1 MSITSR
7 KNSLFKSSI
16 SIKSIGN
23 TATSFLKSLTNS
35 KIIAQEITEKTR
47 ETNKFKRTLI
57 SNDNKF
63 FRKRQENIRRKD
75 REDELEASQITGVTK
90 TQGAVLAKSTRGFL
104 GRILNFIGILLIGW
118 AVNNLPGIIKGIQ
131 TLIRNIIRIG
141 GILGFFV
148 NGVKDVL
155 VGIGSLITNTIS
167 SITGFDFLGGKKEV
181 EDGLEGAQTNI
192 MKSQRELV
200 ESANLFTD
208 EDAFG
213 IPKPP
218 GFDVVD
224 KPTFGSESQGQTQ
237 TTQSTE
243 TDQTVSESD
252 ASEVDELV
260 DEIDKKLDVDKIKV
274 DDNELALVIEGVK
287 SDTEGVTAS
296 DAPVGSSNKT
306 SAGVVSAETVTDPR
320 DELKKK
326 QSESI
331 KNNNK
336 IKEKLNTKKRGSTF
350 IESKDSIDNIN
361 KSVTPT
367 ENTTLAPVDTYNP
380 DFEGGEGG
388 KRKVNLASLV
398 TPTKKNVD
406 VKSTKKKGPMVYVVT
421 NQVNSGG
428 GGSAPMIGS
437 SGGSSLN
444 IPEVNDE
451 KMLMKMQSTSSL
463 KYT

>member
-23 TATSFLKSLTNS
+23 TATSFLKSLTNQR
-35 KIIAQEITEKTR
+35 IIAQEITEKTR

-75 REDELEASQITGVTK
+75 REDELEASQITGITK
-90 TQGAVLAKSTRGFL
+90 TQGAVLVKSTRGFL
-104 GRILNFIGILLIGW
+104 GRMLNFIGILLIGW

-131 TLIRNIIRIG
+131 SLIKNIIRIG
-141 GILGFFV
+141 GVLGFFV

-167 SITGFDFLGGKKEV
+167 NITGFDFLGGKKEV
-181 EDGLEGAQTNI
+181 EDGLEGAQANI

-200 ESANLFTD
+200 ESANLFAD

-218 GFDVVD
+218 GFEVVD
-224 KPTFGSESQGQTQ
+224 KPTFGSESQEQTQ
-237 TTQSTE
+237 TNQTTE

-252 ASEVDELV
+252 ASEIDGIV
-260 DEIDKKLDVDKIKV
+260 DEIDKKLEV
-274 DDNELALVIEGVK
+274 DDDEIALEIEGVK
-287 SDTEGVTAS
+287 TDTEGVTAS
-296 DAPVGSSNKT
+296 DAPAGSSGKS
-306 SAGVVSAETVTDPR
+306 SAGAVSAETVADPR
-320 DELKKK
+320 EELKKK

-336 IKEKLNTKKRGSTF
+336 IKEKLNTKKQGSTF
-350 IESKDSIDNIN
+350 IETKDSIDNIN

-367 ENTTLAPVDTYNP
+367 ENTTLAPVDTYDP
-380 DFEGGEGG
+380 DFEGGTGG
-388 KRKVNLASLV
+388 KRKVNLSSLV
-398 TPTKKNVD
+398 TPTKKDVD
-406 VKSTKKKGPMVYVVT
+406 VKSKKKKGPMVYVVT

-428 GGSAPMIGS
+428 GGGSAPM
-437 SGGSSLN
+437 SGGGGTSLN

>member
-23 TATSFLKSLTNS
+23 TATSFLKSLTNQR
-35 KIIAQEITEKTR
+35 IIAQEITEKTR

-181 EDGLEGAQTNI
+181 EDGLEGAQANI

-200 ESANLFTD
+200 ESANLFAD

-218 GFDVVD
+218 GFEVVD
-224 KPTFGSESQGQTQ
+224 KPTFGSESQEQTQ
-237 TTQSTE
+237 TNQTTE

-252 ASEVDELV
+252 ASEIDGIV
-260 DEIDKKLDVDKIKV
+260 DEIDKKLEV
-274 DDNELALVIEGVK
+274 DDDEIALEIEGVK
-287 SDTEGVTAS
+287 TDTEGVTAS
-296 DAPVGSSNKT
+296 DAPAGSSGKS
-306 SAGVVSAETVTDPR
+306 SAGAVSAETVADPR
-320 DELKKK
+320 EELKKK

-336 IKEKLNTKKRGSTF
+336 IKEKLNTKKQGSTF
-350 IESKDSIDNIN
+350 IETKDSIDNIN

-367 ENTTLAPVDTYNP
+367 ENTTLAPVDTYDP
-380 DFEGGEGG
+380 DFEGGTGG
-388 KRKVNLASLV
+388 KRKVNLSSLV
-398 TPTKKNVD
+398 TPTKKDVD
-406 VKSTKKKGPMVYVVT
+406 VKSKKKKGPMVYVVT

-428 GGSAPMIGS
+428 GGSAPMVGG

-451 KMLMKMQSTSSL
+451 KILMKMQSTSTL
-463 KYT
+463 KFT

>member
-23 TATSFLKSLTNS
+23 TATSFLKSLTNQR
-35 KIIAQEITEKTR
+35 IIAQEITEKTR

-75 REDELEASQITGVTK
+75 REDELEASQITGITK
-90 TQGAVLAKSTRGFL
+90 TQGAVLVKSTRGFL
-104 GRILNFIGILLIGW
+104 GRMLNFIGILLIGW

-131 TLIRNIIRIG
+131 SLIKNIIRIG
-141 GILGFFV
+141 GVLGFFV

-167 SITGFDFLGGKKEV
+167 NITGFDFLGGKKEV
-181 EDGLEGAQTNI
+181 EDGLEGAQANI

-200 ESANLFTD
+200 ESANLFAD

-218 GFDVVD
+218 GFEVVD
-224 KPTFGSESQGQTQ
+224 KPTFGSESQEQTQ
-237 TTQSTE
+237 TNQTTE

-252 ASEVDELV
+252 ASEIDGIVD
-260 DEIDKKLDVDKIKV
+260 DIDKKLEV
-274 DDNELALVIEGVK
+274 DDDEIALEIEGVK
-287 SDTEGVTAS
+287 TDTEGVTAS
-296 DAPVGSSNKT
+296 DAPAGSSGKS
-306 SAGVVSAETVTDPR
+306 SAGAVSAETVADPR
-320 DELKKK
+320 EELKKK

-336 IKEKLNTKKRGSTF
+336 IKEKLNTKKQGSTF
-350 IESKDSIDNIN
+350 IETKNSIDNIN

-367 ENTTLAPVDTYNP
+367 ENTTLAPVDTYDP
-380 DFEGGEGG
+380 DFEGGTGG
-388 KRKVNLASLV
+388 KRKVNLSSLV
-398 TPTKKNVD
+398 TPTKKDVD
-406 VKSTKKKGPMVYVVT
+406 VKSKKKKGPMVYVVT

-428 GGSAPMIGS
+428 GGGSAPM
-437 SGGSSLN
+437 SGGGGTSLN

>member
-90 TQGAVLAKSTRGFL
+90 TQGSVLAKSTRGFL

-181 EDGLEGAQTNI
+181 EDGLEGAQANI

-218 GFDVVD
+218 GFEVVD
-224 KPTFGSESQGQTQ
+224 KPTFGSESQEQTQ
-237 TTQSTE
+237 TNQTTE

-252 ASEVDELV
+252 ASEIDGIVD
-260 DEIDKKLDVDKIKV
+260 DIDKKLEV
-274 DDNELALVIEGVK
+274 DDDEIALEIEGVK
-287 SDTEGVTAS
+287 TDTEGVTAS
-296 DAPVGSSNKT
+296 DAPVGSSGKS
-306 SAGVVSAETVTDPR
+306 SAGAVSAETVADPR
-320 DELKKK
+320 EELKKK

-336 IKEKLNTKKRGSTF
+336 IKEKLNTKKQGSTF
-350 IESKDSIDNIN
+350 IETKDSIDNIN

-367 ENTTLAPVDTYNP
+367 ENTTLAPVDTYDP
-380 DFEGGEGG
+380 DFEGGTGG
-388 KRKVNLASLV
+388 KRKVNLSSLV
-398 TPTKKNVD
+398 TPTKKDVD
-406 VKSTKKKGPMVYVVT
+406 VKSKKKKGPMVYVVT

-428 GGSAPMIGS
+428 GGGSAPM
-437 SGGSSLN
+437 SGGGGTSLN

>member
-23 TATSFLKSLTNS
+23 TATSFLKSLTNQR
-35 KIIAQEITEKTR
+35 IIAQEITEKTR

-75 REDELEASQITGVTK
+75 REDELEASQITGITK
-90 TQGAVLAKSTRGFL
+90 TQGAVLVKSTRGFL
-104 GRILNFIGILLIGW
+104 GRMLNFIGILLIGW

-131 TLIRNIIRIG
+131 SLIKNIIRIG
-141 GILGFFV
+141 GVLGFFV

-181 EDGLEGAQTNI
+181 EDGLEGAQANI

-200 ESANLFTD
+200 ESANLFAD

-218 GFDVVD
+218 GFEVVD
-224 KPTFGSESQGQTQ
+224 KPTFGSESQEQTQ
-237 TTQSTE
+237 TNQTTE

-252 ASEVDELV
+252 ASEIDGIV
-260 DEIDKKLDVDKIKV
+260 DEIDKKLEV
-274 DDNELALVIEGVK
+274 DDDEIALEIEGVK
-287 SDTEGVTAS
+287 TDTEGVTAS
-296 DAPVGSSNKT
+296 DAPAGSSGKS
-306 SAGVVSAETVTDPR
+306 SAGAVSAETVADPR
-320 DELKKK
+320 EELKKK

-336 IKEKLNTKKRGSTF
+336 IKEKLNTKKQGSTF
-350 IESKDSIDNIN
+350 IETKDSIDNIN

-367 ENTTLAPVDTYNP
+367 ENTTLAPVDTYDP
-380 DFEGGEGG
+380 DFEGGTGG
-388 KRKVNLASLV
+388 KRKVNLSSLV
-398 TPTKKNVD
+398 TPTKKDVD
-406 VKSTKKKGPMVYVVT
+406 VKSKKKKGPMVYVVT

-428 GGSAPMIGS
+428 GGGSAPM
-437 SGGSSLN
+437 SGGGGTSLN

>member
-23 TATSFLKSLTNS
+23 TATSFLKSLTNQR
-35 KIIAQEITEKTR
+35 IIAQEITEKTR

-75 REDELEASQITGVTK
+75 REDELEASQITGITK
-90 TQGAVLAKSTRGFL
+90 TQGAVLVKSTRGFL
-104 GRILNFIGILLIGW
+104 GRMLNFIGILLIGW

-131 TLIRNIIRIG
+131 SLIKNIIRIG
-141 GILGFFV
+141 GVLGFFV

-181 EDGLEGAQTNI
+181 EDGLEGAQANI

-200 ESANLFTD
+200 ESANLFAD

-213 IPKPP
+213 IPRPP
-218 GFDVVD
+218 GFEVVD
-224 KPTFGSESQGQTQ
+224 KPTFGSESQEQTQ
-237 TTQSTE
+237 TNQTTE

-252 ASEVDELV
+252 ASEIDGIV
-260 DEIDKKLDVDKIKV
+260 DEIDKKLEV
-274 DDNELALVIEGVK
+274 DDDDIALEIEGVK
-287 SDTEGVTAS
+287 TDTEGVTAS
-296 DAPVGSSNKT
+296 DAPAGSSGKS
-306 SAGVVSAETVTDPR
+306 SAGAVSAETVADPR
-320 DELKKK
+320 EELKKK

-336 IKEKLNTKKRGSTF
+336 IKEKLNTKKQGSTF
-350 IESKDSIDNIN
+350 IETKNSIDNIN

-367 ENTTLAPVDTYNP
+367 ENTTLAPVDTYDP
-380 DFEGGEGG
+380 DFEGGTGG
-388 KRKVNLASLV
+388 KRKVNLSSLV
-398 TPTKKNVD
+398 TPTKKDVD
-406 VKSTKKKGPMVYVVT
+406 VKSKKKKGPMVYVVT

-428 GGSAPMIGS
+428 GGGSAPM
-437 SGGSSLN
+437 SGGGGTSLN

>member
-23 TATSFLKSLTNS
+23 TATSFLKSLTNQR
-35 KIIAQEITEKTR
+35 IIAQEITEKTR

-75 REDELEASQITGVTK
+75 REDELEASQITGITK
-90 TQGAVLAKSTRGFL
+90 TQGAVLVKSTRGFL
-104 GRILNFIGILLIGW
+104 GRMLNFIGILLIGW

-131 TLIRNIIRIG
+131 SLIKNIIRIG
-141 GILGFFV
+141 GVLGFFV

-167 SITGFDFLGGKKEV
+167 NITGFDFLGGKKEV
-181 EDGLEGAQTNI
+181 EDGLEGAQANI

-200 ESANLFTD
+200 ESANLFAD

-218 GFDVVD
+218 GFEVVD
-224 KPTFGSESQGQTQ
+224 KPTFGSESQEQTQ
-237 TTQSTE
+237 TNQTTE

-252 ASEVDELV
+252 AAEIDGIV
-260 DEIDKKLDVDKIKV
+260 DEIDKKLEV
-274 DDNELALVIEGVK
+274 DDDEIALEIEGVK
-287 SDTEGVTAS
+287 TDTEGVTAS
-296 DAPVGSSNKT
+296 DAPAGSSGKS
-306 SAGVVSAETVTDPR
+306 SAGAVSAETVADPR
-320 DELKKK
+320 EELKKK

-336 IKEKLNTKKRGSTF
+336 IKEKLNTKKQGSTF
-350 IESKDSIDNIN
+350 IETKNSIDNIN

-367 ENTTLAPVDTYNP
+367 ENTTLAPVDTYDP
-380 DFEGGEGG
+380 DFEGGTGG
-388 KRKVNLASLV
+388 KRKVNLSSLV
-398 TPTKKNVD
+398 TPTKKDVD
-406 VKSTKKKGPMVYVVT
+406 VKSKKKKGPMVYVVT

-428 GGSAPMIGS
+428 GGGSAPM
-437 SGGSSLN
+437 SGGGGTSLN

>member
-23 TATSFLKSLTNS
+23 TATSFLKSLTNQR
-35 KIIAQEITEKTR
+35 IIAQEITEKTR

-75 REDELEASQITGVTK
+75 REDELEASQITGITK
-90 TQGAVLAKSTRGFL
+90 TQGAVLVKSTRGFL
-104 GRILNFIGILLIGW
+104 GRMLNFIGILLIGW

-131 TLIRNIIRIG
+131 SLIKNIIRIG
-141 GILGFFV
+141 GVLGFFV

-167 SITGFDFLGGKKEV
+167 NITGFDFLGGKKEV
-181 EDGLEGAQTNI
+181 EDGLEGAQANI

-200 ESANLFTD
+200 ESANLFAD

-218 GFDVVD
+218 GFEVVD
-224 KPTFGSESQGQTQ
+224 KPTFGSESQEQTQ
-237 TTQSTE
+237 TNQTTE

-252 ASEVDELV
+252 ASEIDGIVD
-260 DEIDKKLDVDKIKV
+260 DIDKKLEV
-274 DDNELALVIEGVK
+274 DDDEIALEIEGVK
-287 SDTEGVTAS
+287 TDTEGVTAS
-296 DAPVGSSNKT
+296 DAPVGSSGKS
-306 SAGVVSAETVTDPR
+306 SAGAVSAETVADPR
-320 DELKKK
+320 EELKKK

-336 IKEKLNTKKRGSTF
+336 IKEKLNTKKQGSTF
-350 IESKDSIDNIN
+350 IETKNSIDNIN

-367 ENTTLAPVDTYNP
+367 ENTTLAPVDTYDP
-380 DFEGGEGG
+380 DFEGGTGG
-388 KRKVNLASLV
+388 KRKVNLSSLV
-398 TPTKKNVD
+398 TPTKKDVD
-406 VKSTKKKGPMVYVVT
+406 VKSKKKKGPMVYVVT

-428 GGSAPMIGS
+428 GGGSAPM
-437 SGGSSLN
+437 SGGGGTSLN

>member
-1 MSITSR
+1 MRDSVAAFNKGLQQAK
-7 KNSLFKSSI
+7 KNAAEIVK
-16 SIKSIGN
+16 N
-23 TATSFLKSLTNS
+23 TKESN
-35 KIIAQEITEKTR
+35 I
-47 ETNKFKRTLI
+47 FKRTLI
-57 SNDNKF
+57 GRDNTF

-181 EDGLEGAQTNI
+181 EDGLEGAQANI

-218 GFDVVD
+218 GFEVVD
-224 KPTFGSESQGQTQ
+224 KPTFGSESQEQTQ
-237 TTQSTE
+237 TNQTTE

-252 ASEVDELV
+252 ASEIDGIV
-260 DEIDKKLDVDKIKV
+260 DEIDKKLEV
-274 DDNELALVIEGVK
+274 DDDEIALEIEGVK
-287 SDTEGVTAS
+287 TDTEGVTAS
-296 DAPVGSSNKT
+296 DAPAGSSGKS
-306 SAGVVSAETVTDPR
+306 SAGAVSAETVADPR
-320 DELKKK
+320 EELKKK

-336 IKEKLNTKKRGSTF
+336 IKEKLNTKKQGSTF
-350 IESKDSIDNIN
+350 IETKNSIDNIN

-367 ENTTLAPVDTYNP
+367 ENTTLAPVDTYDP
-380 DFEGGEGG
+380 DFEGGTGG
-388 KRKVNLASLV
+388 KRKVNLSSLV
-398 TPTKKNVD
+398 TPTKKDVD
-406 VKSTKKKGPMVYVVT
+406 VKSKKKKGPMVYVVT

-428 GGSAPMIGS
+428 GGGSAPM
-437 SGGSSLN
+437 SGGGGTSLN

>member
-1 MSITSR
+1 
-7 KNSLFKSSI
+7 
-16 SIKSIGN
+16 
-23 TATSFLKSLTNS
+23 
-35 KIIAQEITEKTR
+35 
-47 ETNKFKRTLI
+47 
-57 SNDNKF
+57 
-63 FRKRQENIRRKD
+63 
-75 REDELEASQITGVTK
+75 
-90 TQGAVLAKSTRGFL
+90 
-104 GRILNFIGILLIGW
+104 
-118 AVNNLPGIIKGIQ
+118 
-131 TLIRNIIRIG
+131 
-141 GILGFFV
+141 
-148 NGVKDVL
+148 
-155 VGIGSLITNTIS
+155 
-167 SITGFDFLGGKKEV
+167 
-181 EDGLEGAQTNI
+181 

-296 DAPVGSSNKT
+296 DTPVGSSNKT

-380 DFEGGEGG
+380 DFEGGEGC

>member
-23 TATSFLKSLTNS
+23 TATSFLKSLTNQR
-35 KIIAQEITEKTR
+35 IIAQEITEKTR

-75 REDELEASQITGVTK
+75 REDELEASQITGITK
-90 TQGAVLAKSTRGFL
+90 TQGAVLVKSTRGFL
-104 GRILNFIGILLIGW
+104 GRMLNFIGILLIGW

-131 TLIRNIIRIG
+131 SLIKNIIRIG
-141 GILGFFV
+141 GVLGFFV

-167 SITGFDFLGGKKEV
+167 NITGFDFLGGKKEV
-181 EDGLEGAQTNI
+181 EDGLEGAQANI

-200 ESANLFTD
+200 ESANLFAD

-218 GFDVVD
+218 GFEVVD
-224 KPTFGSESQGQTQ
+224 KPTFGSESQEQTQ
-237 TTQSTE
+237 TNQTTE

-252 ASEVDELV
+252 AAEIDGIV
-260 DEIDKKLDVDKIKV
+260 DEIDKKLEV
-274 DDNELALVIEGVK
+274 DDDEIALEIEGVK
-287 SDTEGVTAS
+287 TDTEGVTAS
-296 DAPVGSSNKT
+296 DAPAGSSGKS
-306 SAGVVSAETVTDPR
+306 SAGAVSAETVADPR
-320 DELKKK
+320 EELKKK

-336 IKEKLNTKKRGSTF
+336 IKEKLNTKKQGSTF
-350 IESKDSIDNIN
+350 IETKDSIDNIN

-367 ENTTLAPVDTYNP
+367 ENTTLAPVDTYDP
-380 DFEGGEGG
+380 DFEGGTGG
-388 KRKVNLASLV
+388 KRKVNLSSLV
-398 TPTKKNVD
+398 TPTKKDVD
-406 VKSTKKKGPMVYVVT
+406 VKSKKKKGPMVYVVT

-428 GGSAPMIGS
+428 GGGSAPM
-437 SGGSSLN
+437 SGGGGTSLN

>member
-23 TATSFLKSLTNS
+23 TATSFLKSLTNQR
-35 KIIAQEITEKTR
+35 IIAQEITEKTR

-75 REDELEASQITGVTK
+75 REDELEASQITGITK
-90 TQGAVLAKSTRGFL
+90 TQGAVLVKSTRGFL
-104 GRILNFIGILLIGW
+104 GRMLNFIGILLIGW

-131 TLIRNIIRIG
+131 SLIKNIIRIG
-141 GILGFFV
+141 GVLGFFV

-167 SITGFDFLGGKKEV
+167 NITGFDFLGGKKEV
-181 EDGLEGAQTNI
+181 EDGLEGAQANI

-200 ESANLFTD
+200 ESANLFAD

-218 GFDVVD
+218 GFEVVD
-224 KPTFGSESQGQTQ
+224 KPTFGSESQEQTQ
-237 TTQSTE
+237 TNQTTE

-252 ASEVDELV
+252 ASEIDGIV
-260 DEIDKKLDVDKIKV
+260 DEIDKKLEV
-274 DDNELALVIEGVK
+274 DDDEIALEIEGVK
-287 SDTEGVTAS
+287 TDTEGVTAS
-296 DAPVGSSNKT
+296 DAPVGSSGKS
-306 SAGVVSAETVTDPR
+306 SAGAVSAETVADPR
-320 DELKKK
+320 EELKKK

-336 IKEKLNTKKRGSTF
+336 IKEKLNTKKQGSTF
-350 IESKDSIDNIN
+350 IETKNSIDNIN

-367 ENTTLAPVDTYNP
+367 ENTTLAPVDTYDP
-380 DFEGGEGG
+380 DFEGGTGG
-388 KRKVNLASLV
+388 KRKVNLSSLV
-398 TPTKKNVD
+398 TPTKKDVD
-406 VKSTKKKGPMVYVVT
+406 VKSKKKKGPMVYVVT

-428 GGSAPMIGS
+428 GGGSAPM
-437 SGGSSLN
+437 SGGGGTSLN

>member
-23 TATSFLKSLTNS
+23 TATSFLKSLTNQR
-35 KIIAQEITEKTR
+35 IIAQEITEKTR

-75 REDELEASQITGVTK
+75 REDELEASQITGITK
-90 TQGAVLAKSTRGFL
+90 TQGAVLVKSTRGFL
-104 GRILNFIGILLIGW
+104 GRMLNFIGILLIGW

-131 TLIRNIIRIG
+131 SLIKNIIRIG
-141 GILGFFV
+141 GVLGFFV

-167 SITGFDFLGGKKEV
+167 NITGFDFLGGKKEV
-181 EDGLEGAQTNI
+181 EDGLEGAQANI

-200 ESANLFTD
+200 ESANLFAD

-213 IPKPP
+213 IPRPP
-218 GFDVVD
+218 GFEVVD
-224 KPTFGSESQGQTQ
+224 KPTFGSESQEQTQ
-237 TTQSTE
+237 TNQTTE

-252 ASEVDELV
+252 ASEIDGIV
-260 DEIDKKLDVDKIKV
+260 DEIDKKLEV
-274 DDNELALVIEGVK
+274 DDDEIALEIEGVK
-287 SDTEGVTAS
+287 TDTEGVTAS
-296 DAPVGSSNKT
+296 DAPAGSSGKS
-306 SAGVVSAETVTDPR
+306 SAGAVSAETVADPR
-320 DELKKK
+320 EELKKK

-336 IKEKLNTKKRGSTF
+336 IKEKLNTKKQGSTF
-350 IESKDSIDNIN
+350 IETKNSIDNIN

-367 ENTTLAPVDTYNP
+367 ENTTLAPVDTYDP
-380 DFEGGEGG
+380 DFEGGTGG
-388 KRKVNLASLV
+388 KRKVNLSSLV
-398 TPTKKNVD
+398 TPTKKDVD
-406 VKSTKKKGPMVYVVT
+406 VKSKKKKGPMVYVVT

-428 GGSAPMIGS
+428 GGGSAPM
-437 SGGSSLN
+437 SGGGGTSLN

>member
-75 REDELEASQITGVTK
+75 REDELEASQITGITK
-90 TQGAVLAKSTRGFL
+90 TQGAVLVKSTRGFL
-104 GRILNFIGILLIGW
+104 GRMLNFIGILLIGW

-131 TLIRNIIRIG
+131 SLIKNIIRIG
-141 GILGFFV
+141 GVLGFFV

-167 SITGFDFLGGKKEV
+167 NITGFDFLGGKKEV
-181 EDGLEGAQTNI
+181 EDGLEGAQANI

-218 GFDVVD
+218 GFEVVD
-224 KPTFGSESQGQTQ
+224 KPTFGSESQEQTQ
-237 TTQSTE
+237 TNQTTE

-252 ASEVDELV
+252 ASEIDGIV
-260 DEIDKKLDVDKIKV
+260 DEIDKKLEV
-274 DDNELALVIEGVK
+274 DDDEIALEIEGVK
-287 SDTEGVTAS
+287 TDTEGVTAS
-296 DAPVGSSNKT
+296 DAPAGSSGKS
-306 SAGVVSAETVTDPR
+306 SAGAVSAETVADPR
-320 DELKKK
+320 EELKKK

-336 IKEKLNTKKRGSTF
+336 IKEKLNTKKQGSTF
-350 IESKDSIDNIN
+350 IETKDSIDNIN

-367 ENTTLAPVDTYNP
+367 ENTTLAPVDTYDP
-380 DFEGGEGG
+380 DFEGGTGG
-388 KRKVNLASLV
+388 KRKVNLSSLV
-398 TPTKKNVD
+398 TPTKKDVD
-406 VKSTKKKGPMVYVVT
+406 VKSKKKKGPMVYVVT
-421 NQVNSGG
+421 NQVNGGGG
-428 GGSAPMIGS
+428 GGSAPM
-437 SGGSSLN
+437 SGGGGTSLN

>member
-23 TATSFLKSLTNS
+23 TATSFLKSLTNQR
-35 KIIAQEITEKTR
+35 IIAQEITEKTR

-75 REDELEASQITGVTK
+75 REDELEASQITGITK
-90 TQGAVLAKSTRGFL
+90 TQGAVLVKSTRGFL
-104 GRILNFIGILLIGW
+104 GRMLNFIGILLIGW

-131 TLIRNIIRIG
+131 SLIKNIIRIG
-141 GILGFFV
+141 GVLGFFV

-181 EDGLEGAQTNI
+181 EDGLEGAQANI

-200 ESANLFTD
+200 ESANLFAD

-213 IPKPP
+213 IPRPP
-218 GFDVVD
+218 GFEVVD
-224 KPTFGSESQGQTQ
+224 KPTFGSESQEQTQ
-237 TTQSTE
+237 TNQTTE

-252 ASEVDELV
+252 ASEIDGIV
-260 DEIDKKLDVDKIKV
+260 DEIDKKLEV
-274 DDNELALVIEGVK
+274 DDDEIALEIEGVK
-287 SDTEGVTAS
+287 TDTEGVTAS
-296 DAPVGSSNKT
+296 DAPAGSSGKS
-306 SAGVVSAETVTDPR
+306 SAGTVSAETVADPR
-320 DELKKK
+320 EELKKK

-336 IKEKLNTKKRGSTF
+336 IKEKLNTKKQGSTF
-350 IESKDSIDNIN
+350 IETKNSIDNIN

-367 ENTTLAPVDTYNP
+367 ENTTLAPVDTYDP
-380 DFEGGEGG
+380 DFEGGTGG
-388 KRKVNLASLV
+388 KRKVNLSSLV
-398 TPTKKNVD
+398 TPTKKDVD
-406 VKSTKKKGPMVYVVT
+406 VKSKKKKGPMVYVVT

-428 GGSAPMIGS
+428 GGGSAPM
-437 SGGSSLN
+437 SGGGGTSLN

>member
-23 TATSFLKSLTNS
+23 TATSFLKSLTNQR
-35 KIIAQEITEKTR
+35 IIAQEITEKTR

-75 REDELEASQITGVTK
+75 REDELEASQITGITK
-90 TQGAVLAKSTRGFL
+90 TQGAVLVKSTRGFL
-104 GRILNFIGILLIGW
+104 GRMLNFIGILLIGW

-131 TLIRNIIRIG
+131 SLIKNIIRIG
-141 GILGFFV
+141 GVLGFFV

-167 SITGFDFLGGKKEV
+167 NITGFDFLGGKKEV
-181 EDGLEGAQTNI
+181 EDGLEGAQANI

-200 ESANLFTD
+200 ESANLFAD

-218 GFDVVD
+218 GFEVVD
-224 KPTFGSESQGQTQ
+224 KPTFGSESQEQTQ
-237 TTQSTE
+237 TNQTTE

-252 ASEVDELV
+252 ASEIDGIV
-260 DEIDKKLDVDKIKV
+260 DEIDKKLEV
-274 DDNELALVIEGVK
+274 DDDEIALEIEGVK
-287 SDTEGVTAS
+287 TDTEGVTAS
-296 DAPVGSSNKT
+296 DAPAGSSGKS
-306 SAGVVSAETVTDPR
+306 SAGAVSAETVADPR
-320 DELKKK
+320 EELKKK

-336 IKEKLNTKKRGSTF
+336 IKEKLNTKKQGSTF
-350 IESKDSIDNIN
+350 IETKNSIDNIN

-367 ENTTLAPVDTYNP
+367 ENTTLAPVDTYDP
-380 DFEGGEGG
+380 DFEGGTGG
-388 KRKVNLASLV
+388 KRKVNLSSLV
-398 TPTKKNVD
+398 TPTKKDVD
-406 VKSTKKKGPMVYVVT
+406 VKSKKKKGPMVYVVT

-428 GGSAPMIGS
+428 GGGSAPM
-437 SGGSSLN
+437 SGGGGTSLN

>member
-23 TATSFLKSLTNS
+23 TATSFLKSLTNQR
-35 KIIAQEITEKTR
+35 IIAQEITEKTR

-75 REDELEASQITGVTK
+75 REDELEASQITGITK
-90 TQGAVLAKSTRGFL
+90 TQGAVLVKSTRGFL
-104 GRILNFIGILLIGW
+104 GRMLNFIGILLIGW

-131 TLIRNIIRIG
+131 SLIKNIIRIG
-141 GILGFFV
+141 GVLGFFV

-181 EDGLEGAQTNI
+181 EDGLEGAQANI

-200 ESANLFTD
+200 ESANLFAD

-218 GFDVVD
+218 GFEVVD
-224 KPTFGSESQGQTQ
+224 KPTFGSESQEQTQ
-237 TTQSTE
+237 TNQTTE

-252 ASEVDELV
+252 ASEIDGIV
-260 DEIDKKLDVDKIKV
+260 DEIDKKLEV
-274 DDNELALVIEGVK
+274 DDDEIALEIEGVK
-287 SDTEGVTAS
+287 TDTEGVTAS
-296 DAPVGSSNKT
+296 DAPAGSSGKS
-306 SAGVVSAETVTDPR
+306 SAGAVSAETVADPR
-320 DELKKK
+320 EELKKK

-336 IKEKLNTKKRGSTF
+336 IKEKLNTKKQGSTF
-350 IESKDSIDNIN
+350 IETKNSIDNIN

-367 ENTTLAPVDTYNP
+367 ENTTLAPVDTYDP
-380 DFEGGEGG
+380 DFEGGTGG
-388 KRKVNLASLV
+388 KRKVNLSSLV
-398 TPTKKNVD
+398 TPTKKDVD
-406 VKSTKKKGPMVYVVT
+406 VKSKKKKGPMVYVVT

-428 GGSAPMIGS
+428 GGGSAPM
-437 SGGSSLN
+437 SGGGGTSLN

>member
-23 TATSFLKSLTNS
+23 TATSFLKSLTNQR
-35 KIIAQEITEKTR
+35 IIAQEITEKTR

-75 REDELEASQITGVTK
+75 REDELEASQITGITK
-90 TQGAVLAKSTRGFL
+90 TQGAVLVKSTRGFL
-104 GRILNFIGILLIGW
+104 GRMLNFIGILLIGW

-131 TLIRNIIRIG
+131 SLIKNIIRIG
-141 GILGFFV
+141 GVLGFFV

-181 EDGLEGAQTNI
+181 EDGLEGAQANI

-200 ESANLFTD
+200 ESANLFAD

-213 IPKPP
+213 IPRPP
-218 GFDVVD
+218 GFEVVD
-224 KPTFGSESQGQTQ
+224 KPTFGSESQEQTQ
-237 TTQSTE
+237 TNQTTE

-252 ASEVDELV
+252 ASEIDGIV
-260 DEIDKKLDVDKIKV
+260 DEIDKKLEV
-274 DDNELALVIEGVK
+274 DDDEIALEIEGVK
-287 SDTEGVTAS
+287 TDTEGVTAS
-296 DAPVGSSNKT
+296 DAPAGSSGKS
-306 SAGVVSAETVTDPR
+306 SAGAVSAETVADPR
-320 DELKKK
+320 EELKKK

-336 IKEKLNTKKRGSTF
+336 IKEKLNTKKQGSTF
-350 IESKDSIDNIN
+350 IETKDSIDNIN

-367 ENTTLAPVDTYNP
+367 ENTTLAPVDTYDP
-380 DFEGGEGG
+380 DFEGGTGG
-388 KRKVNLASLV
+388 KRKVNLSSLV
-398 TPTKKNVD
+398 TPTKKDVD
-406 VKSTKKKGPMVYVVT
+406 VKSKKKKGPMVYVVT

-428 GGSAPMIGS
+428 GGGSAPM
-437 SGGSSLN
+437 SGGGGTSLN

>member
-23 TATSFLKSLTNS
+23 TATSFLKSLTNQR
-35 KIIAQEITEKTR
+35 IIAQEITEKTR

-75 REDELEASQITGVTK
+75 REDELEASQITGITK
-90 TQGAVLAKSTRGFL
+90 TQGAVLVKSTRGFL
-104 GRILNFIGILLIGW
+104 GRMLNFIGILLIGW

-131 TLIRNIIRIG
+131 SLIKNIIRIG
-141 GILGFFV
+141 GVLGFFV

-167 SITGFDFLGGKKEV
+167 NITGFDFLGGKKEV
-181 EDGLEGAQTNI
+181 EDGLEGAQANI

-200 ESANLFTD
+200 ESANLFAD

-218 GFDVVD
+218 GFEVVD
-224 KPTFGSESQGQTQ
+224 KPTFGSESQEQTQ
-237 TTQSTE
+237 TNQTTE

-252 ASEVDELV
+252 ASEIDGIVD
-260 DEIDKKLDVDKIKV
+260 DIDKKLEV
-274 DDNELALVIEGVK
+274 DDDEIALEIEGVK
-287 SDTEGVTAS
+287 TDSEGVTAS
-296 DAPVGSSNKT
+296 DAPAGSSGKS
-306 SAGVVSAETVTDPR
+306 SAGAVSAETVADPR
-320 DELKKK
+320 EELKKK

-336 IKEKLNTKKRGSTF
+336 IKEKLNTKKQGSTF
-350 IESKDSIDNIN
+350 IETKNSIDNIN

-367 ENTTLAPVDTYNP
+367 ENTTLAPVDTYDP
-380 DFEGGEGG
+380 DFEGGTGG
-388 KRKVNLASLV
+388 KRKVNLSSLV
-398 TPTKKNVD
+398 TPTKKYVD
-406 VKSTKKKGPMVYVVT
+406 VKSKKKKGPMVYVVT

-428 GGSAPMIGS
+428 GGGSAPM
-437 SGGSSLN
+437 SGGGGTSLN

>member
-23 TATSFLKSLTNS
+23 TATSFLKSLTNQR
-35 KIIAQEITEKTR
+35 IIAQEITEKTR

-75 REDELEASQITGVTK
+75 REDELEASQITGITK
-90 TQGAVLAKSTRGFL
+90 TQGAVLVKSTRGFL
-104 GRILNFIGILLIGW
+104 GRMLNFIGILLIGW

-131 TLIRNIIRIG
+131 SLIKNIIRIG
-141 GILGFFV
+141 GVLGFFV

-181 EDGLEGAQTNI
+181 EDGLEGAQANI

-200 ESANLFTD
+200 ESANLFAD

-218 GFDVVD
+218 GFEVVD
-224 KPTFGSESQGQTQ
+224 KPTFGSESQEQTQ
-237 TTQSTE
+237 TNQTTE

-252 ASEVDELV
+252 AAEIDGIV
-260 DEIDKKLDVDKIKV
+260 DEIDKKLEV
-274 DDNELALVIEGVK
+274 DDDEIALEIEGVK
-287 SDTEGVTAS
+287 TDTEGVTAS
-296 DAPVGSSNKT
+296 DAPAGSSGKS
-306 SAGVVSAETVTDPR
+306 SAGAVSAETVADPR
-320 DELKKK
+320 EELKKK

-336 IKEKLNTKKRGSTF
+336 IKEKLNTKKQGSTF
-350 IESKDSIDNIN
+350 IETKDSIDNIN

-367 ENTTLAPVDTYNP
+367 ENTTLAPVDTYDP
-380 DFEGGEGG
+380 DFEGGTGG
-388 KRKVNLASLV
+388 KRKVNLSSLV
-398 TPTKKNVD
+398 TPTKKDVD
-406 VKSTKKKGPMVYVVT
+406 VKSKKKKGPMVYVVT

-428 GGSAPMIGS
+428 GGGSAPM
-437 SGGSSLN
+437 SGGGGTSLN

>member
-23 TATSFLKSLTNS
+23 TATSFLKSLTNQR
-35 KIIAQEITEKTR
+35 IIAQEITEKTR

-75 REDELEASQITGVTK
+75 REDELEASQITGITK
-90 TQGAVLAKSTRGFL
+90 TQGAVLVKSTRGFL
-104 GRILNFIGILLIGW
+104 GRMLNFIGILLIGW
-118 AVNNLPGIIKGIQ
+118 AVNNLPGIIKGIES
-131 TLIRNIIRIG
+131 LIKNIIRIG
-141 GILGFFV
+141 GVLGFFV

-167 SITGFDFLGGKKEV
+167 NITGFDFLGGKKEV
-181 EDGLEGAQTNI
+181 EDGLEGAQANI

-200 ESANLFTD
+200 ESANLFSD

-213 IPKPP
+213 RPRPP
-218 GFDVVD
+218 GFEVVD
-224 KPTFGSESQGQTQ
+224 KPTFGSESQEQTQ
-237 TTQSTE
+237 TNQTTE

-252 ASEVDELV
+252 ASEIDGIV
-260 DEIDKKLDVDKIKV
+260 DEIDKKLEV
-274 DDNELALVIEGVK
+274 DDDDIALEIEGVK
-287 SDTEGVTAS
+287 TDTEGVTAS
-296 DAPVGSSNKT
+296 DAPAGSSGKS
-306 SAGVVSAETVTDPR
+306 SAGAVSAETVADPR
-320 DELKKK
+320 EELKKK

-350 IESKDSIDNIN
+350 IETKDSIDNIN

-367 ENTTLAPVDTYNP
+367 ENTTLAPVDTYDP
-380 DFEGGEGG
+380 DFEGGTGG
-388 KRKVNLASLV
+388 KRKVNLSSIV
-398 TPTKKNVD
+398 TPTKKDVD
-406 VKSTKKKGPMVYVVT
+406 VKSKKKKGPMVYVVT

-428 GGSAPMIGS
+428 GGGSAPM
-437 SGGSSLN
+437 SGGGGTSLN

>member
-23 TATSFLKSLTNS
+23 TATSFLKSLTNQR
-35 KIIAQEITEKTR
+35 IIAQEITEKTR

-75 REDELEASQITGVTK
+75 REDELEASQITGITK
-90 TQGAVLAKSTRGFL
+90 TQGAVLVKSTRGFL
-104 GRILNFIGILLIGW
+104 GRMLNFIGILLIGW
-118 AVNNLPGIIKGIQ
+118 AVNNLPGIIKGIES
-131 TLIRNIIRIG
+131 LIKNIIRIG
-141 GILGFFV
+141 GVLGFFV

-167 SITGFDFLGGKKEV
+167 NITGFDFLGGKKEV
-181 EDGLEGAQTNI
+181 EDGLEGAQANI

-200 ESANLFTD
+200 ESANLFSD

-213 IPKPP
+213 IPRPP
-218 GFDVVD
+218 GFEVVD
-224 KPTFGSESQGQTQ
+224 KPTFGSESQEQTQ
-237 TTQSTE
+237 TNQTTE
-243 TDQTVSESD
+243 TDQTISESD
-252 ASEVDELV
+252 ASEIDGIV
-260 DEIDKKLDVDKIKV
+260 DEIDKKLEV
-274 DDNELALVIEGVK
+274 DDDDIALEIEGVK
-287 SDTEGVTAS
+287 TDTEGVTAS
-296 DAPVGSSNKT
+296 DAPAGSSGKS
-306 SAGVVSAETVTDPR
+306 SAGAVSAETVADPR
-320 DELKKK
+320 EELKKK

-350 IESKDSIDNIN
+350 IETKDSIDNIN

-367 ENTTLAPVDTYNP
+367 ENTTLAPVDTYDP
-380 DFEGGEGG
+380 DFEGGTGG
-388 KRKVNLASLV
+388 KRKVNLSSIV
-398 TPTKKNVD
+398 TPTKKDVD
-406 VKSTKKKGPMVYVVT
+406 VKSKKKKGPMVYVVT

-428 GGSAPMIGS
+428 GGGSAPM
-437 SGGSSLN
+437 SGGGGTSLN

>member
-23 TATSFLKSLTNS
+23 TATSFLKSLTNQR
-35 KIIAQEITEKTR
+35 IIAQEITEKTR

-75 REDELEASQITGVTK
+75 REDELEASQITGITK
-90 TQGAVLAKSTRGFL
+90 TQGAVLVKSTRGFL
-104 GRILNFIGILLIGW
+104 GRMLNFIGILLIGW
-118 AVNNLPGIIKGIQ
+118 AVNNLPGIIKGIES
-131 TLIRNIIRIG
+131 LIKNIIRIG
-141 GILGFFV
+141 GVLGFFV

-167 SITGFDFLGGKKEV
+167 NITGFDFLGGKKEV
-181 EDGLEGAQTNI
+181 EDGLEGAQANI

-200 ESANLFTD
+200 ESANLFSD

-213 IPKPP
+213 IPRPP
-218 GFDVVD
+218 GFEVVD
-224 KPTFGSESQGQTQ
+224 KPTFGSESQEQTQ
-237 TTQSTE
+237 TNQTTE
-243 TDQTVSESD
+243 TDQTISESD
-252 ASEVDELV
+252 ASEIDGIV
-260 DEIDKKLDVDKIKV
+260 DEIDKKLEV
-274 DDNELALVIEGVK
+274 DDDDIALEIEGVK
-287 SDTEGVTAS
+287 TDTEGVTSS
-296 DAPVGSSNKT
+296 DDPEGSSGKS
-306 SAGVVSAETVTDPR
+306 SAGAVSAETVADPR
-320 DELKKK
+320 EELKKK

-350 IESKDSIDNIN
+350 IETKDSIDNIN

-367 ENTTLAPVDTYNP
+367 ENTTLAPVDTYDP
-380 DFEGGEGG
+380 DFEGGTGG
-388 KRKVNLASLV
+388 KRKVNLSSIV
-398 TPTKKNVD
+398 TPTKKDVD
-406 VKSTKKKGPMVYVVT
+406 VKSKKKKGPMVYVVT

-428 GGSAPMIGS
+428 GGGSAPM
-437 SGGSSLN
+437 SGGGGTSLN

>member
-23 TATSFLKSLTNS
+23 TATSFLKSLTNQR
-35 KIIAQEITEKTR
+35 IIAQEITEKTR

-75 REDELEASQITGVTK
+75 REDELEASQITGITK
-90 TQGAVLAKSTRGFL
+90 TQGAVLVKSTRGFL
-104 GRILNFIGILLIGW
+104 GRMLNFIGILLIGW

-131 TLIRNIIRIG
+131 SLIKNIIRIG
-141 GILGFFV
+141 GVLGFFV

-167 SITGFDFLGGKKEV
+167 NITGFDFLGGKKEV
-181 EDGLEGAQTNI
+181 EDGLEGAQANI

-200 ESANLFTD
+200 ESANLFAD

-218 GFDVVD
+218 GFEVVD
-224 KPTFGSESQGQTQ
+224 KPTFGSESQEQTQ
-237 TTQSTE
+237 TNQTTE

-252 ASEVDELV
+252 ASEIDGIVD
-260 DEIDKKLDVDKIKV
+260 DIDKKLEV
-274 DDNELALVIEGVK
+274 DDDEIALEIEGVK
-287 SDTEGVTAS
+287 TDTEGVTAS
-296 DAPVGSSNKT
+296 DAPVGSSGKS
-306 SAGVVSAETVTDPR
+306 SAGAVSAETVADPR
-320 DELKKK
+320 EELKKK

-336 IKEKLNTKKRGSTF
+336 IKEKLNTKKQGSTF
-350 IESKDSIDNIN
+350 IETKNSIDNIN

-367 ENTTLAPVDTYNP
+367 ENTTLAPVDTYDP
-380 DFEGGEGG
+380 DFEGGTGG
-388 KRKVNLASLV
+388 KRKVNLSSLV

-406 VKSTKKKGPMVYVVT
+406 VKSKKKKGPMVYVVT

-428 GGSAPMIGS
+428 GGGSAPM
-437 SGGSSLN
+437 SGGGGTSLN